1 RYGAGAPESES
12 PAGRELLLLAAL
24 KHGLVE
30 RDLPHTVSFFHGV
43 RVDDD
48 GALVSTGGAGAGA
61 TVDLV
66 LHLPVVVAV
75 AVADHPLDPSEQYH
89 AGTVELLAW
98 SAPQDL
104 DALGAGVLPDV
115 GDDLEYRRAVA
126 NSEAAHRASTQ
137 ID

>member
-1 RYGAGAPESES
+1 M
-12 PAGRELLLLAAL
+12 L
-24 KHGLVE
+24 
-30 RDLPHTVSFFHGV
+30 
-43 RVDDD
+43 
-48 GALVSTGGAGAGA
+48 
-61 TVDLV
+61 
-66 LHLPVVVAV
+66 AV

-89 AGTVELLAW
+89 SGTVELLAW

-104 DALGAGVLPDV
+104 DALCEGTLPGV